1 MLELTIGEAAR
12 AHRYYT
18 AMTSQANAEKE
29 GVPPAKR
36 FRHNEHVD
44 PLHPDPSPVVHV
56 RNLGAQV
63 TEADLIESLGSF
75 GTIAYVTMLQAQRMA
90 LVEFEEQKAA
100 TACINFAASNLI
112 YVGGG
117 TPMFNYST
125 SKKVQRT
132 GFESDTPSKVLVI
145 TVYNVRI
152 PIDVHV
158 FHRVCCPHA
167 HVVRAAIVRKSV
179 MQALVEFENV
189 ESARK
194 VKHATNGADIYP
206 GSCTLKVEFAKL
218 EFVKVTR
225 QDAEQ
230 WDYTCAQGE
239 LPGGPQPRKQRKTLL
254 PAPEP
259 YGYVQAGYPG
269 SNIEENSGKEGGSHA
284 SSGLLGSSPYDS
296 QDSLGRG
303 ILRPL
308 PAYQSGDHGD
318 CQSSLD
324 LPGRVVMIY
333 GVDREKLN
341 CEKLFSLLCQ
351 YGNVLRIRFMG
362 KKRDTAM
369 AELGTPTAVG
379 QCYKISARSYTIWIE
394 DVRLK
399 TSISKCRADDVY
411 RFSTPEVAARNRLT
425 VPTKVL
431 HWYNA
436 PADMTEEKIR
446 QASLPDDHN
455 SFRNILVFSSRNAPE
470 LKSVTVFLGKT
481 GKSSAG
487 IVELETIEQANE
499 ALVLVNHTRVHTPLS
514 KVRRIVDE

>member
-1 MLELTIGEAAR
+1 
-12 AHRYYT
+12 
-18 AMTSQANAEKE
+18 
-29 GVPPAKR
+29 
-36 FRHNEHVD
+36 
-44 PLHPDPSPVVHV
+44 
-56 RNLGAQV
+56 
-63 TEADLIESLGSF
+63 
-75 GTIAYVTMLQAQRMA
+75 
-90 LVEFEEQKAA
+90 
-100 TACINFAASNLI
+100 
-112 YVGGG
+112 
-117 TPMFNYST
+117 
-125 SKKVQRT
+125 
-132 GFESDTPSKVLVI
+132 
-145 TVYNVRI
+145 
-152 PIDVHV
+152 
-158 FHRVCCPHA
+158 
-167 HVVRAAIVRKSV
+167 

-369 AELGTPTAVG
+369 AELGTPTAVANVIKYLQG
-379 QCYKISARSYTIWIE
+379 VTLFGLKLE
-394 DVRLK
+394 MK
-399 TSISKCRADDVY
+399 TSIQNVVRDVMGRDDLPDGSPSFRDFSMLSLQ

-446 QASLPDDHN
+446 QAS
-455 SFRNILVFSSRNAPE
+455 VSSRNAPE

-514 KVRRIVDE
+514 KMK